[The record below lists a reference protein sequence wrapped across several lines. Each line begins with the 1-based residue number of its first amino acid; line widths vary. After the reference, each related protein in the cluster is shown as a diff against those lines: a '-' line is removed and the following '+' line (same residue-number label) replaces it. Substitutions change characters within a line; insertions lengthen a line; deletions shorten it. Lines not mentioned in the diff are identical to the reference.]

1 MVAETRIGS
10 FLKFI
15 PEVYWIIERKLRE
28 VSTCVIEQISAI
40 FNIRPGDFMKRLNQY
55 LATLAICVST
65 LFCGNWAIAQNADGF
80 VDLIDGVSLDGWNI
94 IGTASWTI
102 GNGLI
107 VGNSPSGFLVSSK
120 KYKNFIIKAE
130 FWVESNTNSG
140 IFIRCQDPSKVS
152 TASAYEINIWDTRP
166 EQAYATGAIVDIA
179 KVDPVP
185 KAGGRWNTMEITA
198 NGSNFKVVMNGV
210 VTVANGQDSKFAEG
224 LIALQSAGGVVKF
237 KKLQI
242 KPI

>member
-1 MVAETRIGS
+1 
-10 FLKFI
+10 
-15 PEVYWIIERKLRE
+15 
-28 VSTCVIEQISAI
+28 
-40 FNIRPGDFMKRLNQY
+40 MKRLNQY

-130 FWVESNTNSG
+130 FWAESNTNSG

>member
-1 MVAETRIGS
+1 
-10 FLKFI
+10 
-15 PEVYWIIERKLRE
+15 
-28 VSTCVIEQISAI
+28 
-40 FNIRPGDFMKRLNQY
+40 MKRLNQL
-55 LATLAICVST
+55 LATFAICIST
-65 LFCGNWAIAQNADGF
+65 LFCGNWAFAQKADGF
-80 VDLIDGVSLDGWNI
+80 VDLIDGVSLNGWNI

-107 VGNSPSGFLVSSK
+107 VGNTPSGFLVSSNK
-120 KYKNFIIKAE
+120 HKNFIIKAE
-130 FWVESNTNSG
+130 FWAESNTNSG
-140 IFIRCQDPSKVS
+140 IFIRCQDANKVS
-152 TASAYEINIWDTRP
+152 SSNAYEINIWDTRP
-166 EQAYATGAIVDIA
+166 EQAYATGAIVDVA

-210 VTVANGQDSKFAEG
+210 VTVANGQDSKFSDG
-224 LIALQSAGGVVKF
+224 LIAIQSAGGVVKF